1 MKTQIAI
8 VLSALG
14 LLACEETL
22 QDALPQLIV
31 DAGELVQDAGQVLT
45 DAGAALHDA
54 STADAQTTDASVPA
68 SPTRRALTATCDVVR
83 TKQAASAGAVLETR
97 RWSVFRGQ
105 AAADVR
111 SAWLC
116 GAGVQPG
123 VRGCGAGDTCT
134 GPDVPDA
141 ECTLA
146 SAFTAGADLW
156 VTCNAGTENVRLIVD

>member
-31 DAGELVQDAGQVLT
+31 DAGELVQDAGQALA
-45 DAGAALHDA
+45 DAGATLHDA
-54 STADAQTTDASVPA
+54 GTADAQATDASVPPL
-68 SPTRRALTATCDVVR
+68 PTREARTGSCDVVR
-83 TKQAASAGAVLETR
+83 TRQPQGTGAQLETR
-97 RWSVFRGQ
+97 RWSVFKGV
-105 AAADVR
+105 AVGDVR

-123 VRGCGAGDTCT
+123 ARGCGASDTCT

-156 VTCNAGTENVRLIVD
+156 VTCNAGTEQVRLVLD